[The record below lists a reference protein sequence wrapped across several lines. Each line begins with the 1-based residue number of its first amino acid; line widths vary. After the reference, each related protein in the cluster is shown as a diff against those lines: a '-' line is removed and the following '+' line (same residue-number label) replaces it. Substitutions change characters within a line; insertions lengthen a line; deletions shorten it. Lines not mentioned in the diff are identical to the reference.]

1 MKKYNVEQILSGDIL
16 ISYKTNKA
24 FQYIFEV
31 VQVDA
36 GLKKVVNNKV
46 EIIEKNIKNKNS
58 SLFWNLIIR
67 EIKEDLKIK
76 NNVFI
81 QNTEKMIN
89 RKINNEELNKIIN
102 SIKYSL

>member
-1 MKKYNVEQILSGDIL
+1 MKKYNAEQILSGDIL

-24 FQYIFEV
+24 FQYIFKV
-31 VQVDA
+31 VQIDPE
-36 GLKKVVNNKV
+36 LKKIVNNKV

-67 EIKEDLKIK
+67 EIKEDLKIE

-81 QNTEKMIN
+81 KNTEKMIN
-89 RKINNEELNKIIN
+89 RKITNKELNKIIN
-102 SIKYSL
+102 NIKYSL

>member
-1 MKKYNVEQILSGDIL
+1 MKKYNAEQILSGNIL

-31 VQVDA
+31 IQVDA
-36 GLKKVVNNKV
+36 ELKKVVNNKV

-76 NNVFI
+76 NNIFI
-81 QNTEKMIN
+81 KNTEKMIN
-89 RKINNEELNKIIN
+89 RKITNEELEKIIN
-102 SIKYSL
+102 SIKYNL

>member
-1 MKKYNVEQILSGDIL
+1 MKKYNAEQILSGDIL

-24 FQYIFEV
+24 FQYIFKEIK
-31 VQVDA
+31 VDPEF
-36 GLKKVVNNKV
+36 KKIVNNKV

-81 QNTEKMIN
+81 KNTEKMIN
-89 RKINNEELNKIIN
+89 RKITNEELNKIIN

>member
-1 MKKYNVEQILSGDIL
+1 MKKYNAEQILSGDIL

-31 VQVDA
+31 VQIDV

-81 QNTEKMIN
+81 KNTEKMIN
-89 RKINNEELNKIIN
+89 RKITNEELSKIIN
-102 SIKYSL
+102 NIKYSL

>member
-1 MKKYNVEQILSGDIL
+1 MKKYNAEQILSGDIL

-31 VQVDA
+31 VQVDPE
-36 GLKKVVNNKV
+36 LKKVINNKV

-67 EIKEDLKIK
+67 EIKEDLKIE

-81 QNTEKMIN
+81 KNTEKMIN
-89 RKINNEELNKIIN
+89 RKITNEELSKIIN
-102 SIKYSL
+102 NIKYSL